1 MSTENPEAI
10 RPDATIQPDAEA
22 PETPN
27 ADDTAPKAEDRIAE
41 LEAEVA
47 KLKDAY
53 IRAHAEMEN
62 LRKRT
67 AAELEQK
74 LRYAQQ
80 PLAMGILPVAD
91 NLRRALAAAPQ
102 PENAVDEAIKNLI
115 VGLEMTEKGLLETLE
130 RNAIKAVPGVGAPFD
145 PHVHQAVQEVEDPS
159 VPSGTVVQVF
169 QTGYAIHDR
178 LLRAAM
184 VVVSKGGPKGT
195 GQEPGGPGKTVD
207 TEA

>member
-1 MSTENPEAI
+1 MTQETPEAN
-10 RPDATIQPDAEA
+10 RPDPTPAEA
-22 PETPN
+22 PETPETE
-27 ADDTAPKAEDRIAE
+27 AAVPAPEERIAE

-67 AAELEQK
+67 AAEMEQK
-74 LRYAQQ
+74 LKYAQQ
-80 PLAMGILPVAD
+80 PLANAVLPVAD
-91 NLRRALAAAPQ
+91 NLRRALAAVPQ
-102 PENAVDEAIKNLI
+102 GETDEATRNLI
-115 VGLEMTEKGLLETLE
+115 VGLEMTEKELLEALA
-130 RNAIKAVPGVGAPFD
+130 RNQVKPVPGVGAPFD
-145 PHVHQAVQEVEDPS
+145 PHVHQAVQEVEDPQ

-184 VVVSKGGPKGT
+184 VVVSKGGPKGQ

-207 TEA
+207 TQA